1 MQSKESHCTQPD
13 GDHSQNSTGK
23 IPQQLTGRRVHCT
36 TPDGNCFFRAASTIL
51 SGSEDDHLRI
61 RHCLVCFIAANAR
74 IFSPLVM
81 QYSNL
86 DAHIKTMMQPCAWA
100 TQLEVVAL
108 ATYFQVPVY
117 IFKESTGQWER
128 HKPRSNFQLSSKE
141 SFMTL
146 SGAASELM
154 RFELFHRLCHY
165 DAVLPKHDQPFL
177 DPPSLSSEEYW
188 MVLD

>member
-1 MQSKESHCTQPD
+1 
-13 GDHSQNSTGK
+13 
-23 IPQQLTGRRVHCT
+23 
-36 TPDGNCFFRAASTIL
+36 
-51 SGSEDDHLRI
+51 
-61 RHCLVCFIAANAR
+61 
-74 IFSPLVM
+74 M

-117 IFKESTGQWER
+117 IFTESTGQWER
-128 HKPRSNFQLSSKE
+128 HKPHSSFQLSYKE
-141 SFMTL
+141 RVMTL

-165 DAVLPKHDQPFL
+165 DAVLPIHDQPFL
-177 DPPSLSSEEYW
+177 DPPSGWLWTKVYTSYFCNNPHHPFLLQHYSSPVYIHW
-188 MVLD
+188 SVTVRWSRT

>member
-13 GDHSQNSTGK
+13 SDNSQKSTGK

-36 TPDGNCFFRAASTIL
+36 TPDGNCFFRAASIIL
-51 SGSEDDHLRI
+51 SGLEDNHLRI
-61 RHCLVCFIAANAR
+61 CHCLVCFIAANAR
-74 IFSPLVM
+74 IFSLLVM

-117 IFKESTGQWER
+117 ISKNPLGSGNVISHIPTLT
-128 HKPRSNFQLSSKE
+128 QL
-141 SFMTL
+141 
-146 SGAASELM
+146 
-154 RFELFHRLCHY
+154 
-165 DAVLPKHDQPFL
+165 
-177 DPPSLSSEEYW
+177 
-188 MVLD
+188 